1 MEPLLFKTRAD
12 FRNWLIQNGAS
23 SDGIWLVFGKKAS
36 VQTLKASEALEEALC
51 FGWIDGQMQSIDEAS
66 YLKYFAQRRKG
77 SKWSDKNK
85 EIVKK
90 LESAGLMTDYGRAK
104 VEEAKKNGMWNAP
117 KSEPVSDAQIELL
130 TEKLKAYEPAFSN
143 FMAMS
148 PSVKKSYTGM
158 YFDAKS
164 DEAKQRR
171 FEKIVS
177 RLNQN
182 LKPM

>member
-1 MEPLLFKTRAD
+1 
-12 FRNWLIQNGAS
+12 
-23 SDGIWLVFGKKAS
+23 VFGKKEN
-36 VQTLKASEALEEALC
+36 VKTLKASEALEEALC
-51 FGWIDGQMQSIDEAS
+51 FGWIDGQMQSIDETS

-85 EIVKK
+85 TIIEK
-90 LESAGLMTDYGRAK
+90 LESAGLMADNGRIK
-104 VEEAKKNGMWNAP
+104 VEEAKKNGMWDAP
-117 KSEPVSDAQIELL
+117 KPEPMSDVQIELL

-143 FMAMS
+143 FTAMS
-148 PSVKKSYTGM
+148 PSVKRSYTGM

>member
-1 MEPLLFKTRAD
+1 MVQMLFTARAD
-12 FRNWLIQNGAS
+12 FRNWLIQNSES
-23 SDGIWLVFGKKAS
+23 SEGIWLVFGKNAS
-36 VQTLKASEALEEALC
+36 VKTISANEALEEALC
-51 FGWIDGQMQSIDEAS
+51 FGWIDGQMQSVDEAS

-85 EIVKK
+85 ETVRK
-90 LESAGLMTDYGRAK
+90 LESIGLMTDYGRAK
-104 VEEAKKNGMWNAP
+104 IKEAKENGMWDALKP
-117 KSEPVSDAQIELL
+117 EPISSTQIELL
-130 TEKLKAYEPAFSN
+130 SSKLKDYEPAFSN

-148 PSVKKSYTGM
+148 PSVKRSYTGL
-158 YFDAKS
+158 YFEAKS

>member
-1 MEPLLFKTRAD
+1 MLFETRAD
-12 FRNWLIQNGAS
+12 FRNWLIQNSES
-23 SDGIWLVFGKKAS
+23 SEGIWLVFGKNAS
-36 VQTLKASEALEEALC
+36 VKTIKANEALEEALC
-51 FGWIDGQMQSIDEAS
+51 FGWIDGQMQSVDETS

-85 EIVKK
+85 ETVKK
-90 LESAGLMTDYGRAK
+90 LESIGLMTEHGRK
-104 VEEAKKNGMWNAP
+104 KIEEAKENGMWDALKP
-117 KSEPVSDAQIELL
+117 EPISDAQIGLL
-130 TEKLKAYEPAFSN
+130 ALKLKDYEPAFSN

-148 PSVKKSYTGM
+148 PSVKRNYAGL

-171 FEKIVS
+171 FVKIIL